1 MLVCCVGG
9 TLKTAPRPRAPA
21 ARDSSAGVSSFRSTH
36 ASSASNKFPR
46 RSRPRAS
53 SSPGVSSRTSVR
65 LPGRPIWG
73 SGPRWPT
80 PSEAGEPAAGGRSL
94 SRGWEG
100 GATRGKSGPTP
111 QLALPWRHT
120 SSTRSAHRSTQ
131 ESFLGSG
138 GRAGTRD
145 PTLSTRPALRSLDR
159 TQPSVLQILLAPF
172 SPCPLTPPHP
182 SSGPLRTLQIPGRTF
197 RRKQVDQPRPPSSS
211 LHSLALADWG
221 PWSLRSS
228 PAASRL
234 GNNCTLTTS
243 WMGIPAFWW
252 ESQAGCL
259 NAGRDTPTSPRGN
272 PLKIYLPSV
281 YRRKLRTR
289 EPTECASRWV
299 GRGELGKFQP
309 SILKRKTS
317 SVSKFLGA
325 GGRLPWKRAGTR
337 VREGKSWRG
346 VRKASR

>member
-1 MLVCCVGG
+1 MSIFCVLIQLQVYYKCLDILYNNPEIHWDTHLKSIG
-9 TLKTAPRPRAPA
+9 T
-21 ARDSSAGVSSFRSTH
+21 SIS
-36 ASSASNKFPR
+36 
-46 RSRPRAS
+46 
-53 SSPGVSSRTSVR
+53 
-65 LPGRPIWG
+65 
-73 SGPRWPT
+73 
-80 PSEAGEPAAGGRSL
+80 
-94 SRGWEG
+94 
-100 GATRGKSGPTP
+100 
-111 QLALPWRHT
+111 
-120 SSTRSAHRSTQ
+120 
-131 ESFLGSG
+131 
-138 GRAGTRD
+138 
-145 PTLSTRPALRSLDR
+145 
-159 TQPSVLQILLAPF
+159 
-172 SPCPLTPPHP
+172 
-182 SSGPLRTLQIPGRTF
+182 LRTLQIPGRTF

-234 GNNCTLTTS
+234 GNNWTLTTS

-346 VRKASR
+346 VRKASRWTAMSKLPALSLEN